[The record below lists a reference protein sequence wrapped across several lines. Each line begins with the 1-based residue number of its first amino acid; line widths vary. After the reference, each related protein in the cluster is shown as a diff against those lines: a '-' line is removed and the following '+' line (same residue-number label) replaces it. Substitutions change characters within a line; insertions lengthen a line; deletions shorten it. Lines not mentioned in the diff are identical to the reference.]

1 MNSIPPACTQQFVNI
16 VFSNPMTN
24 RLLLVFIL
32 AAGCISAS
40 SFVRET
46 PAHQKKKVI
55 NTIVIDPGH
64 GGSDAGATGQYSTEK
79 EICLAVSLKLG
90 AMIRKEFPDLRLL
103 FTRETDTYPPL
114 HDRAKFANEN
124 KGDLYL
130 CIHVNSAG
138 GRRKAELVGYKTV
151 TYYTGKGSSRK
162 KRTKRVPQYR
172 YTNLPSEAKGTETYI
187 WGAHRSE
194 DKELAIIENAPM
206 LREENFEK
214 NYGNVDVNSPEFIAI
229 SLLKT
234 KQYFKRSATLAGFI
248 QDEFVKVGRVD
259 RDVRQ
264 RGIGIWVLQATA
276 MPSVLVETGF
286 ISNPDEE
293 QYLNSEMGQEEL
305 SACIVRALKNYI
317 AWLEQRQNVAG
328 QESPAQG
335 YGSNLSFLKQIEA
348 AEKNAKH
355 ED

>member
-1 MNSIPPACTQQFVNI
+1 
-16 VFSNPMTN
+16 MTN

-32 AAGCISAS
+32 AAGCLSVS

-46 PAHQKKKVI
+46 PVSKKKKVI
-55 NTIVIDPGH
+55 NTVVIDPGH
-64 GGSDAGATGQYSTEK
+64 GGSDAGAKGQYSTEK

-90 AMIRKEFPDLRLL
+90 AMIRSEFPDLNIL
-103 FTRETDTYPPL
+103 FTRETDTYPAL

-130 CIHVNSAG
+130 CVHVNAAG
-138 GRRKAELVGYKTV
+138 GRRKAELIGYKTV
-151 TYYTGKGSSRK
+151 TYYTGKGASRK

-214 NYGNVDVNSPEFIAI
+214 NYGNIDVNSPEFIAI

-276 MPSVLVETGF
+276 MPSVLIETGF

-293 QYLNSEMGQEEL
+293 QYLNSNEGQEEL

-317 AWLEQRQNVAG
+317 AWLEQRQNGTG
-328 QESPAQG
+328 QEPPAQG
-335 YGSNLSFLKQIEA
+335 YSSNLSFLEHIEA
-348 AEKNAKH
+348 TEKQRH
-355 ED
+355 P

>member
-1 MNSIPPACTQQFVNI
+1 
-16 VFSNPMTN
+16 MTN
-24 RLLLVFIL
+24 KILLLFIVV
-32 AAGCISAS
+32 AGYISVS

-46 PAHQKKKVI
+46 TATKNKKVI

-64 GGSDAGATGQYSTEK
+64 GGQDAGARGQFSTEK
-79 EICLAVSLKLG
+79 EICLGVSLKLG
-90 AMIRKEFPDLRLL
+90 EMIKKEFPDLNIL

-130 CIHVNSAG
+130 CIHVNAAG
-138 GRRKAELVGYKTV
+138 GRRKAEVIGYKTV
-151 TYYTGKGSSRK
+151 TYYTGKGASRK
-162 KRTKRVPQYR
+162 KRTKKVPQYR
-172 YTNLPSEAKGTETYI
+172 YTNLPSTAKGTETYI

-286 ISNPDEE
+286 ISNPEEE
-293 QYLNSEMGQEEL
+293 QYLNSPEGQEEL
-305 SACIVRALKNYI
+305 SACIVRALRNYI
-317 AWLEQRQNVAG
+317 TWLEQRQNGAG
-328 QESPAQG
+328 IDTPPQG
-335 YGSNLSFLKQIEA
+335 YSSNLNFLQQVET
-348 AEKNAKH
+348 AEKNRQ
-355 ED
+355 

>member
-1 MNSIPPACTQQFVNI
+1 MLSV
-16 VFSNPMTN
+16 
-24 RLLLVFIL
+24 
-32 AAGCISAS
+32 S

-46 PAHQKKKVI
+46 PATKNKKVI
-55 NTIVIDPGH
+55 NTVVIDPGH
-64 GGSDAGATGQYSTEK
+64 GGSDAGAHGQYSSEK
-79 EICLAVSLKLG
+79 DICLSVSLKLG
-90 AMIRKEFPDLRLL
+90 ELIEKEFPDLNVLY
-103 FTRETDTYPPL
+103 TRKTDTYPEL
-114 HDRAKFANEN
+114 HDRARFANEN

-130 CIHVNSAG
+130 CIHVNAAG
-138 GRRKAELVGYKTV
+138 GRRKAEVIGYKTV
-151 TYYTGKGSSRK
+151 TYYTGKGASRK

-206 LREENFEK
+206 LREENFEQ
-214 NYGNVDVNSPEFIAI
+214 NYGNIDVNSPEFIAI

-276 MPSVLVETGF
+276 MPSVLIETGF

-293 QYLNSEMGQEEL
+293 AYLNSQEGQQEL
-305 SACIVRALKNYI
+305 SDCIIRALKNYL
-317 AWLEQRQNVAG
+317 AWLEQRQSGATEG
-328 QESPAQG
+328 QPALAA
-335 YGSNLSFLKQIEA
+335 NTLDFLKQVEA
-348 AEKNAKH
+348 AEKKHRH
-355 ED
+355 EDQ

>member
-1 MNSIPPACTQQFVNI
+1 
-16 VFSNPMTN
+16 MTN
-24 RLLLVFIL
+24 KILILFIA
-32 AAGCISAS
+32 AAGFISIS

-46 PAHQKKKVI
+46 TNPRSKKVI
-55 NTIVIDPGH
+55 NTVVIDPGH
-64 GGSDAGATGQYSTEK
+64 GGQDAGARGQFSTEK
-79 EICLAVSLKLG
+79 EICLGVSLKLG
-90 AMIRKEFPDLRLL
+90 DMIKKEFPDLNIL
-103 FTRETDTYPPL
+103 FTRQTDTYPAL

-130 CIHVNSAG
+130 CIHVNAAG
-138 GRRKAELVGYKTV
+138 GRRKAEVIGYKTV
-151 TYYTGKGSSRK
+151 TYYTGKGASRK
-162 KRTKRVPQYR
+162 KRTKKVPQYR
-172 YTNLPSEAKGTETYI
+172 YTNLPSAAKGTETYI

-214 NYGNVDVNSPEFIAI
+214 NYGNIDVNSPEFIAI

-286 ISNPDEE
+286 ISNPEEE
-293 QYLNSEMGQEEL
+293 QYLNSPEGQEEL

-317 AWLEQRQNVAG
+317 AWLEQRQNGAG
-328 QESPAQG
+328 ADTPPQG
-335 YGSNLSFLKQIEA
+335 YSSNLNFLQQVEN
-348 AEKNAKH
+348 AEKNRP
-355 ED
+355 E

>member
-1 MNSIPPACTQQFVNI
+1 MVNKI
-16 VFSNPMTN
+16 
-24 RLLLVFIL
+24 LLLFIL
-32 AAGCISAS
+32 AAGSISVS
-40 SFVRET
+40 SFMRET
-46 PAHQKKKVI
+46 PATKNKKVI
-55 NTIVIDPGH
+55 STVVIDPGH
-64 GGSDAGATGQYSTEK
+64 GGEDAGARGQYSSEK
-79 EICLAVSLKLG
+79 DICLAVSMKLG
-90 AMIRKEFPDLRLL
+90 AMIKNEFPDLTVLY
-103 FTRETDTYPPL
+103 TRETDTYPPL
-114 HDRAKFANEN
+114 HDRAKFANES

-130 CIHVNSAG
+130 CIHVNAAG
-138 GRRKAELVGYKTV
+138 GRRKAELIGYKTV
-151 TYYTGKGSSRK
+151 TYYTGKGASRK
-162 KRTKRVPQYR
+162 KRTKKVPQYR
-172 YTNLPSEAKGTETYI
+172 YTTLPSEAKGTETYI

-206 LREENFEK
+206 LREENFEQ

-293 QYLNSEMGQEEL
+293 RYLNSPEGQEEL
-305 SACIVRALKNYI
+305 SASIVKALKNYV
-317 AWLEQRQNVAG
+317 AWLEQRQNTGG
-328 QESPAQG
+328 QESAATT
-335 YGSNLSFLKQIEA
+335 YSSNLSFLKQVEA
-348 AEKNAKH
+348 AEKNRQK
-355 ED
+355 

>member
-1 MNSIPPACTQQFVNI
+1 
-16 VFSNPMTN
+16 MTN
-24 RLLLVFIL
+24 RLLLIFIL
-32 AAGCISAS
+32 AAGCLSVS
-40 SFVRET
+40 SFVRDT
-46 PAHQKKKVI
+46 PTHKKKKVI
-55 NTIVIDPGH
+55 NTVVIDPGH
-64 GGSDAGATGQYSTEK
+64 GGSDAGAKGQYSSEK

-90 AMIRKEFPDLRLL
+90 AMIKKEFPDLKLL

-130 CIHVNSAG
+130 CIHVNSARG
-138 GRRKAELVGYKTV
+138 QRKAELIGYKTV
-151 TYYTGKGSSRK
+151 SYYTGKGSSRK
-162 KRTKRVPQYR
+162 KRTKKVPQYR
-172 YTNLPSEAKGTETYI
+172 YTNLPSAAKGTETYI

-214 NYGNVDVNSPEFIAI
+214 NYGNIDVNSPEFIAI

-293 QYLNSEMGQEEL
+293 QYLNSELGQEEL

-317 AWLEQRQNVAG
+317 AWLEERQNATG
-328 QESPAQG
+328 QDAPATT
-335 YGSNLSFLKQIEA
+335 YGSNLSFLKQVDA
-348 AEKNAKH
+348 LEKNRQP
-355 ED
+355 